1 MMLKEFIRYYLTIL
15 GLNNHVDKLFRGG
28 RNRPIATLDELL
40 ARFPDLAALPAFQAA
55 LADP

>member
-1 MMLKEFIRYYLTIL
+1 MLKEFIRYYLTIL